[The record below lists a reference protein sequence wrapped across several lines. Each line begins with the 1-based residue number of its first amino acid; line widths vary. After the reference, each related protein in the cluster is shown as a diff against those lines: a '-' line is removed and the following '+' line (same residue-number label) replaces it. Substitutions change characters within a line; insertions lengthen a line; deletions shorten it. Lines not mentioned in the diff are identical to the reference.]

1 MITEKKSLERF
12 RMIRFKKVT
21 NLELQKAFDF
31 GIKIE
36 YRFRKKW
43 TRMLKTLIRIRKG

>member
-12 RMIRFKKVT
+12 RMIRVKKVT

-36 YRFRKKW
+36 YRFRKK
-43 TRMLKTLIRIRKG
+43 MDPDVKNFDSDP